1 MPMPTFRLPFVTN
14 DETIN
19 NEWSVT
25 DGRSMKLRSTYR
37 RQRNEELDDVGDE
50 PRYVA
55 AEEDA
60 DDDGGGARDADGAR
74 VGDAALALAAA
85 RHVAP
90 QPRRALLAVAPQ
102 LAVDERVEDGEDAH
116 RRHQV
121 HQEVEE
127 VDVHLCC
134 VIHIC

>member
-1 MPMPTFRLPFVTN
+1 MPTLGILLFTE

-19 NEWSVT
+19 NECSVT
-25 DGRSMKLRSTYR
+25 DGRFMKLRSTYR

-50 PRYVA
+50 PRHVA
-55 AEEDA
+55 SEEDA

-74 VGDAALALAAA
+74 VGDAALALAA
-85 RHVAP
+85 RRVAP

-102 LAVDERVEDGEDAH
+102 LAVDERVEDGQHADGH
-116 RRHQV
+116 HQV

-127 VDVHLCC
+127 VDVHLC